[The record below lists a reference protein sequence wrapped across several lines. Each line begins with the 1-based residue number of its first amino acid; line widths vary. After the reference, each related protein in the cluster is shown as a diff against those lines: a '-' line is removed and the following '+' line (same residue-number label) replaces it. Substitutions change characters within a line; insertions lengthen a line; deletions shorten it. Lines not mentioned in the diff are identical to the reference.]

1 MTISAVIGLL
11 AALIGST
18 ATLLAA
24 WAYIRSQHPPKGEL
38 LRTVLI
44 IVIIMVSILGL
55 SLLISRATRISINGL
70 EGSPVPGGSTAIPGS
85 TSIPGSTPGLTPTP
99 TPTSGVTPTPTS
111 GVTPTPTSGA
121 TPTSAPT
128 ATPHPKR

>member
-55 SLLISRATRISINGL
+55 SLLISRATHISINGL
-70 EGSPVPGGSTAIPGS
+70 EGSPVPGGS